1 MRESLFLDRFTSN
14 PVFDYDFA
22 RNTVTYYDGLGRP
35 IQNVKGAASFAVQ
48 DIHTT
53 IEYDSAGNEYR
64 EWACSNV
71 YTN

>member
-48 DIHTT
+48 DIHRIRT
-53 IEYDSAGNEYR
+53 SGR
-64 EWACSNV
+64 
-71 YTN
+71 